1 MSFGGLGDV
10 DLVIEAMP
18 ERMEVKHRVFA
29 ELDVAT
35 PGHAILAT
43 TTSGLSIT
51 EIGEITLRPDKVVG
65 LHFAGPRVVEVVES
79 DDTSPETAQV
89 AAGFVQKL
97 RRSAVRCA
105 ECPGFV
111 VNRVLASA
119 AAEKGESTEL
129 SGALRDAYGD
139 RFQLARDISEE
150 TSESRAELKTFV
162 EACLILEEGIAG
174 VRDIDLGT
182 GKRVREGRRARAR
195 RAAGGAGA
203 RPRRAGA
210 STSSRR

>member
-1 MSFGGLGDV
+1 MFVFTAAVVGTGDAAREIAAAIEAAGFPVALSDGVAFDGLGDV

-18 ERMEVKHRVFA
+18 DRMEVKHRVLA

-43 TTSGLSIT
+43 TTAGLSTT

-79 DDTSPETAQV
+79 DDTSAETAQ
-89 AAGFVQKL
+89 AAATFVQRL
-97 RRSAVRCA
+97 RRSAVRCV

-111 VNRVLASA
+111 VGRVQTSA
-119 AAEKGESTEL
+119 AAERGEATEQ

-139 RFQLARDISEE
+139 RFQLARDVSDDTAEE
-150 TSESRAELKTFV
+150 RTELKAFV
-162 EACLILEEGIAG
+162 ESCLL
-174 VRDIDLGT
+174 L
-182 GKRVREGRRARAR
+182 
-195 RAAGGAGA
+195 
-203 RPRRAGA
+203 
-210 STSSRR
+210 

>member
-1 MSFGGLGDV
+1 MFVFKAAVVGSGRRGARDRGGDRGRRRRGRALVDGVRFDGLGDV

-29 ELDVAT
+29 ELDAAT

-43 TTSGLSIT
+43 TTAGLSIT

-79 DDTSPETAQV
+79 DDTV
-89 AAGFVQKL
+89 AGDRAGRREL
-97 RRSAVRCA
+97 RPAAAPRRAVRCA

-119 AAEKGESTEL
+119 AAEQRRVDR
-129 SGALRDAYGD
+129 AL
-139 RFQLARDISEE
+139 
-150 TSESRAELKTFV
+150 
-162 EACLILEEGIAG
+162 
-174 VRDIDLGT
+174 
-182 GKRVREGRRARAR
+182 R
-195 RAAGGAGA
+195 RAARRLRRPLPA
-203 RPRRAGA
+203 RP
-210 STSSRR
+210 